1 MTDQRPDLDPE
12 DQTIE
17 PVSDDEVA
25 ALADNLKSDAEGANV
40 QVDVREASEHIGTGT
55 DR

>member
-1 MTDQRPDLDPE
+1 MTDRRTDLDQ
-12 DQTIE
+12 DAQAFE
-17 PVSDDEVA
+17 PVSDDDVA
-25 ALADNLKSDAEGANV
+25 ALADNLKSDADGADV

>member
-1 MTDQRPDLDPE
+1 
-12 DQTIE
+12 
-17 PVSDDEVA
+17 VSDDDVA
-25 ALADNLKSDAEGANV
+25 ALTDNLKSDAEDADV